1 MAVQLEHT
9 TILRA
14 GITASRYNHESAN
27 CRLSVNDSL
36 QTLEFGFCPASKG
49 GGTTDVLLRIG
60 EGDLPAIL
68 EAIAEVLKL
77 KGLAAVD
84 E

>member
-1 MAVQLEHT
+1 
-9 TILRA
+9 
-14 GITASRYNHESAN
+14 
-27 CRLSVNDSL
+27 L
-36 QTLEFGFCPASKG
+36 QTLEFGFCLASKG

-77 KGLAAVD
+77 KRLAAVD